1 MWGVLAP
8 RHFFFNRISSSRPDE
23 VLEKIVKL
31 KADDLGCCQVAVMVN
46 GVKINEKSR
55 EMMLK
60 DLFATDK
67 APKEEKTTHMKSKR
81 RVGMGVNKSGCDHS
95 LQIIAVCPLVF

>member
-1 MWGVLAP
+1 M
-8 RHFFFNRISSSRPDE
+8 FFSSRPDE
-23 VLEKIVKL
+23 VLEDFCKL

-67 APKEEKTTHMKSKR
+67 APKEEKKTHMKSKR

-95 LQIIAVCPLVF
+95 LHIIAVCPLVF